1 MAACQHGGQGKWAS
15 CCSVVCVAISECS
28 CRMCVSLLLAA
39 AGRGRARG
47 RAILV
52 ITGRKRTT
60 NSGKC
65 YFRGL
70 PHLLH
75 QGEVLSLRDL
85 VHETTS
91 PLWFFSI
98 NYLRKKKG
106 SVVFFL
112 EINYLSKKKGGVQRG
127 KIDRGSAFRV
137 ASARPSTR
145 ALWWRALGTAAIRAA
160 RSHAIRAAH
169 PWPRGRLGPVAIAVS
184 ARARRST

>member
-106 SVVFFL
+106 SVVLFL
-112 EINYLSKKKGGVQRG
+112 EINYLSKKKRGCNGV
-127 KIDRGSAFRV
+127 KSIEVPPSALPPL
-137 ASARPSTR
+137 ASTR